1 MSSEPIAPIIPD
13 AGAHGPGH
21 PPVSVGAPGPVM
33 LGAPL
38 PETLKQ
44 RLARLVRVVLDPLAG
59 ALARIGVQA
68 DHLSALGLVLS
79 LGAAAAFFEGW
90 FRRGS
95 ILMMAA
101 GLCDLLDGQLARRR
115 GVRSRFGA
123 FIDST
128 LDRVAEGIVL
138 TGLAGFY
145 ISNLVELSL
154 DPLLVAEQVSRGL
167 EPRTWAAVALTA
179 IVALVGSFMVSYT
192 RARAEGLG
200 VPCKVGWFER
210 PERLLLLI
218 VAGLF
223 GVGPV
228 MPGALILLA
237 ILSFAT
243 AAQRVVHV
251 WKNTRAAG
259 RDS

>member
-1 MSSEPIAPIIPD
+1 VSSEPIAPITRD
-13 AGAHGPGH
+13 ADAPGH
-21 PPVSVGAPGPVM
+21 APGHTDSPAPA
-33 LGAPL
+33 LQGGPL

-44 RLARLVRVVLDPLAG
+44 RLARLARAALEPVAG
-59 ALARIGVQA
+59 ALAGVGVRA
-68 DHLSALGLVLS
+68 DHLSALGLTLS
-79 LGAAAAFFEGW
+79 LAAAVAFFEGW
-90 FRRGS
+90 FQWVAALVG
-95 ILMMAA
+95 LA
-101 GLCDLLDGQLARRR
+101 GLCDLLDGQLARRQ

-128 LDRVAEGIVL
+128 LDRLSEGIVL

-200 VPCKVGWFER
+200 VSCRVGWFER
-210 PERLLLLI
+210 PERITLL
-218 VAGLF
+218 VAAGLF

-237 ILSFAT
+237 LLSFAT
-243 AAQRVVHV
+243 AAQRVAHV

-259 RDS
+259 RDA

>member
-13 AGAHGPGH
+13 ADAHGHEPVHVGGTGPMPGE
-21 PPVSVGAPGPVM
+21 APS
-33 LGAPL
+33 
-38 PETLKQ
+38 PETPKGRLT
-44 RLARLVRVVLDPLAG
+44 RLARAAIDPVAG
-59 ALARIGVQA
+59 ALAGVGIQA
-68 DHLSALGLVLS
+68 DHLSVLGLVLS
-79 LGAAAAFFEGW
+79 LGAATAFFEGW
-90 FRRGS
+90 FRPGS
-95 ILMMAA
+95 LLMASA
-101 GLCDLLDGQLARRR
+101 GLCDLLDGQLARRS

-128 LDRVAEGIVL
+128 LDRLGEGIVL

-154 DPLLVAEQVSRGL
+154 DPFLVAQQVSRGL
-167 EPRTWAAVALTA
+167 EPRTWAAVAITA

-210 PERLLLLI
+210 PERLMLLV

-237 ILSFAT
+237 SFSFAT
-243 AAQRVVHV
+243 ATQRVVHV